1 MGSQDSPTF
10 PADQRWKILDLSLC
24 ATLSW
29 ILGVKD
35 GVVFIIIII
44 IIIIIIYVFFMY

>member
-44 IIIIIIYVFFMY
+44 IIIIIIYVFFIY